1 MTSDKRPH
9 PEDKERGVQEDSTFE
24 VLSEFQDSP
33 DASAEVTVCVSLFNY
48 EAYIESCLDSVA
60 AQTLPSL
67 DLIIV
72 DDASTDAGR
81 ECVANWLEANKS
93 RFLHS
98 SLMKHTTNQGLP
110 ATRNTAIRQSRSEYV
125 FILDADNEL
134 RPRCLEALLN
144 AAGSNEADFAY
155 SIIEQFGDIQGLI
168 GTDAWSPKRLARGNY
183 IDAMALL
190 RRDTWETVGG
200 YRKMK
205 TPGWE
210 DFDFWCRCVEA
221 ELHGVL
227 VPEILCR
234 YRVHSRSMLR
244 QSTDTLLQHI
254 RVWDEVRRAHPWIES
269 A

>member
-1 MTSDKRPH
+1 MTSEKRPH
-9 PEDKERGVQEDSTFE
+9 HETPQHGAEHEPTSHVLFE
-24 VLSEFQDSP
+24 VRNSADT
-33 DASAEVTVCVSLFNY
+33 SAEVTVCVSLFNY
-48 EAYIESCLDSVA
+48 EAYIECCLDSVA
-60 AQTLPSL
+60 SQTLPSL

-72 DDASTDAGR
+72 DDASTDTGSERVAG
-81 ECVANWLEANKS
+81 WLEENKS
-93 RFLHS
+93 RFQHASLIQHS
-98 SLMKHTTNQGLP
+98 TNQGLP
-110 ATRNTAIRQSRSEYV
+110 FTRNTAIRQSESEYV
-125 FILDADNEL
+125 FILDADNEI

-144 AAGSNEADFAY
+144 AARSSEADFAY
-155 SIIEQFGDIQGLI
+155 SIIEQFGEVQGLV
-168 GTDAWSPKRLARGNY
+168 GTDAWSPTRLARGNY

-190 RRDTWETVGG
+190 RRNTWEAVGG

-221 ELHGVL
+221 ELHGIL

-254 RVWDEVRRAHPWIES
+254 RVWDEVRQAHPWIES
-269 A
+269 T